1 MLVRQRNRENFMA
14 IYEEFTIDQ
23 GSDIA
28 IQLDLIEEDGSAKN
42 LSNTGV
48 RARMKKN
55 YNVSEDS
62 ATAFTTTVIDPAS
75 DGIVTLSLTNQQT
88 GSLRPGRYVYDVE
101 LYFNDSTNQTFV
113 ERILEGRI
121 QVTPS
126 VS

>member
-1 MLVRQRNRENFMA
+1 MA

-23 GSDIA
+23 GTDIA
-28 IQLDLIEEDGSAKN
+28 IQLDLIDDDGSAKN
-42 LSNTGV
+42 LNNTGI
-48 RARMKKN
+48 RAKMKKN
-55 YNVSEDS
+55 YNVSDDS
-62 ATAFTTTVIDPAS
+62 ATSFTATIIDPAS

-88 GSLRPGRYVYDVE
+88 GLLKPGRYVYDVE
-101 LYFNDSTNQTFV
+101 LYFKDSSNQNFV